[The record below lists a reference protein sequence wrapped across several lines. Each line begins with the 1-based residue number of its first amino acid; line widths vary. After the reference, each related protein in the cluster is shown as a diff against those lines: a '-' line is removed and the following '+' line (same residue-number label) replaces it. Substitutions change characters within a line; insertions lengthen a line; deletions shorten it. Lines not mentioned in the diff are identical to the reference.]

1 MSVKPRKATF
11 RVKRLPE
18 VISITGLA
26 RSTIY
31 QRMAAGTFPKQ
42 INLGCRSV
50 GWLESDINNWFDEQI
65 KTRDQEAA

>member
-1 MSVKPRKATF
+1 MSMKTPEAGF

-18 VISITGLA
+18 VKSTTGLA

-42 INLGCRSV
+42 IHLGCRSV
-50 GWLESDINNWFDEQI
+50 GWLESDINDWFDEQI
-65 KTRDQEAA
+65 KTRDQKAA